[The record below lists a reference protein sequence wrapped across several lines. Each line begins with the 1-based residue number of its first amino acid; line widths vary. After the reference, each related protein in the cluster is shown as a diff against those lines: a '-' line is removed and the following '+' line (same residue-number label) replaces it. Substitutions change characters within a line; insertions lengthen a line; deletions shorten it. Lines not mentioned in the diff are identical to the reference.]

1 MTIKESILENL
12 KDAMRARDKA
22 KLEAL
27 RLISASI
34 KQIEVDERILVDDA
48 RMMVILDKLAKQRLE
63 SIRLFQEGGRSD
75 LVEKEQFELNLIKQ
89 YLPEAMSMLEVE
101 KIIDKAIATLGASQI
116 SDMGKVMAVLKPQLL
131 GRADMSHARSYL
143 KNRLN

>member
-131 GRADMSHARSYL
+131 GRADMSHASSYL